1 MECRKDF
8 IIIVILIILFAITT
22 SIMIYKPDIHN
33 VNVNEIH
40 QMYNIGDK
48 LSCKIVKYVKENP
61 DCTVDDLEI
70 IDDIGPAIL
79 ESIKKEYR

>member
-1 MECRKDF
+1 MECKKDF
-8 IIIVILIILFAITT
+8 IIIVVLIILFAITT
-22 SIMIYKPDIHN
+22 SIMIYNPDIHN

-40 QMYNIGDK
+40 QVYNIGDK

-61 DCTVDDLEI
+61 DCTINDLVV
-70 IDDIGPAIL
+70 IDGIGPVII